1 MAFTLEKNYED
12 FGTSTTIAGEMAS
25 LSAELD
31 AIKIDFG
38 RALDTFD
45 TATSALDFADW
56 GDEVQGRLQAYLTEV
71 MIKTAQTVK
80 SSTDANVAAMIATV
94 DSLES
99 QLNTLAAKQEAYV
112 NLKKSEPPKTITK
125 YYDAKGYETSYLK
138 EGGSSYSTDNPAW
151 DEWDKQM
158 YAATVVMDG
167 MFGDINGDFASL
179 ASTTF
184 DAANPSGAPAGGSD
198 GDGSK
203 EGEAPAADAPKFDE
217 NGGADGRHFST
228 KEDAIAAYMAA
239 NPGVSREQAES
250 VINRRLKNATLFI
263 PPEKVDEVYVAGEQ
277 LTEEAAMA
285 SGIAEPTEENVETT
299 DPEHLGDTDDDGTE
313 NYRQGQ
319 HTDQVFETA
328 DGQTAERSE
337 DLAISGEIE
346 KDENGEETLIPE
358 TATGEAHYTT
368 SDGDTYTGDIT
379 VDYRHRGA
387 AFDKHEE
394 ITADKTG
401 EEVATVDTNQV
412 MAYKDNWTGAD
423 VNVTDTTVEQNGTV
437 SGQRQ
442 VSHNTP
448 GQTYTE
454 TSQWSYTIPKEGDPV
469 TEGRYVSDDYGTT
482 HTYTYSRDDQGRLI
496 ETDSYYNPG
505 GIFGL
510 GRGDHNDTRVVDET
524 VYTLRVTKPNGE
536 VTETPVLMDS
546 QLGFAEVARQYENAR
561 IDVGYRAD
569 YAREGIHFLY
579 MGNGEPLEVSSVWD
593 SDGTNTYTFE
603 LIAPDD

>member
-1 MAFTLEKNYED
+1 MAFTLEKSYED

-31 AIKIDFG
+31 AVKSDFG

-45 TATSALDFADW
+45 TACSALDFADW

-80 SSTDANVAAMIATV
+80 TSTDANVTAMKATV

-112 NLKKSEPPKTITK
+112 TLKKSEPPKTITK
-125 YYDAKGYETSYLK
+125 YYDDKGYETSYLK

-184 DAANPSGAPAGGSD
+184 DAANPSGAPAGGSS
-198 GDGSK
+198 GDDSK
-203 EGEAPAADAPKFDE
+203 EGETPTDSPVFDE
-217 NGGADGRHFST
+217 NGGEDGRHFSS
-228 KEDAIAAYMAA
+228 KDDAIAAYMAA

-250 VINRRLKNATLFI
+250 IINRRLKNATLFI
-263 PPEKVDEVYVAGEQ
+263 PPDKVDEVYVAGEQ

-285 SGIAEPTEENVETT
+285 SGLAEPTEETVETT

-319 HTDQVFETA
+319 HTDQEFETA
-328 DGQTAERSE
+328 DGQTATRSE

-346 KDENGEETLIPE
+346 KDGNGEETLIPE
-358 TATGEAHYTT
+358 TATGEAHYET
-368 SDGDTYTGDIT
+368 SDGETYTGDIT
-379 VDYRHRGA
+379 VTYSNEGES
-387 AFDKHEE
+387 FKKHED

-401 EEVATVDTNQV
+401 EQVAAVDQNQV
-412 MAYKDNWTGAD
+412 RDYHSNNFGTDNNITD
-423 VNVTDTTVEQNGTV
+423 VTVEQGGMVTGKREQVEDYGRPGMRYVV
-437 SGQRQ
+437 SD
-442 VSHNTP
+442 
-448 GQTYTE
+448 E
-454 TSQWSYTIPKEGDPV
+454 WSYVIPEEGKPV
-469 TEGRYVSDDYGTT
+469 TEGRIVLDAANNPCTYSYERDDKGQLIE
-482 HTYTYSRDDQGRLI
+482 TYTYPTRKGEQSQ
-496 ETDSYYNPG
+496 
-505 GIFGL
+505 
-510 GRGDHNDTRVVDET
+510 TRVVDEH
-524 VYTLRVTKPNGE
+524 VYLLRVTDPKGN
-536 VTETPVLMDS
+536 VTETPIILDS
-546 QLGFAEVARQYENAR
+546 QLGNAEFERQYQNAM
-561 IDVGYRAD
+561 IDVGWEARAMNHGM
-569 YAREGIHFLY
+569 Y
-579 MGNGEPLEVSSVWD
+579 EVRN
-593 SDGTNTYTFE
+593 GTNGSDPVIVKNINDENNEYVYQFE
-603 LIAPDD
+603 FIWPEDYW